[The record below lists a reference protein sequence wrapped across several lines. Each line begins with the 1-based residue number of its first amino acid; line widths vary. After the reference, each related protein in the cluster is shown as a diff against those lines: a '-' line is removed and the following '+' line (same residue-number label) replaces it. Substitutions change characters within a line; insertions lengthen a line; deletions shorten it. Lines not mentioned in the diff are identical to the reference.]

1 MRGKSRETEEREERD
16 KEIRRLRFVER
27 WTYER
32 IAGEF
37 GITKQRVHQITNN
50 GAQN

>member
-1 MRGKSRETEEREERD
+1 MRGKSQESEEREHRD
-16 KEIRRLRFVER
+16 REIRRLRFVEK

-37 GITKQRVHQITNN
+37 GITKQRVFQITKN
-50 GAQN
+50 GRE